1 MKKIIFLSIIMLFG
15 FTAFAQNEA
24 VIELQSQKGPYLTN
38 RFFDNIFISVAGG
51 ANVYWGENDN
61 RGSFWKRVAP
71 ALDVSLGKWITPGLG
86 VRLQYSG
93 LRAKGWSYGQQP
105 YSTGS
110 SQNGFYKE
118 KFHTSNLHADLLW
131 NVSNAWGGYREDRFW
146 DFVPYVGF
154 GWAHSSNVTDNGYK
168 KNEIAATAG
177 LLNNMRISPAVDINL
192 ELKCMLVNQN
202 FDFVTGGS
210 KAECMSTVT
219 LGLTYKFNRRDFSKA
234 SDIVPVSDNS
244 MYINEI
250 NDLKGKLAQAQRNRD
265 ELANRLAQEQ
275 SKEATVVKEMYPVL
289 GDMAIFFRINT
300 AVLTEES
307 IINIGYIADVIKKVP
322 DKKFILYSS
331 ADKETGTAAY
341 NQKLSEKRGQAVF
354 DALTKKFGVN
364 PAQLTIQAVGS
375 SEQRFNGAKLNR
387 VVVIEDNE

>member
-1 MKKIIFLSIIMLFG
+1 M
-15 FTAFAQNEA
+15 
-24 VIELQSQKGPYLTN
+24 
-38 RFFDNIFISVAGG
+38 
-51 ANVYWGENDN
+51 
-61 RGSFWKRVAP
+61 
-71 ALDVSLGKWITPGLG
+71 
-86 VRLQYSG
+86 
-93 LRAKGWSYGQQP
+93 
-105 YSTGS
+105 
-110 SQNGFYKE
+110 
-118 KFHTSNLHADLLW
+118 
-131 NVSNAWGGYREDRFW
+131 SNAWGGYREDRFW

-210 KAECMSTVT
+210 RAEYMGTVT

-250 NDLKGKLAQAQRNRD
+250 NGLKGKLAQAQRNRD

-275 SKEATVVKEMYPVL
+275 SKEAAVVKEMYPVL
-289 GDMAIFFRINT
+289 ADMAIFFRINT

-307 IINIGYIADVIKKVP
+307 LINIGYIADVIKKVP